1 MKTTRLVGAVPL
13 EGNRLLT
20 CFETGEVRLCDFETL
35 CGDLPGV
42 SVLRD
47 SELFARFEIDS
58 NGRELVWPG
67 CCRISQQKLAALGER
82 LPLSRADFARFCQN
96 QLLSTAEAARM
107 LQCSRQNIDSLVRR
121 NRLQP
126 VKCYAKNKIFFK
138 SDILRRM
145 WDLN

>member
-13 EGNRLLT
+13 TGNRLLI
-20 CFETGEVRLCDFETL
+20 CFETGEVRLCEFEAL
-35 CGDLPGV
+35 CQELPGLA
-42 SVLRD
+42 VLRD
-47 SELFARFEIDS
+47 SQLFARFEIES
-58 NGRELVWPG
+58 NGRELIWPG
-67 CCRISQQKLAALGER
+67 CCRISQQKLAALGEQ
-82 LPLSRADFARFCQN
+82 LPLSRADFVCFCQN
-96 QLLSTAEAARM
+96 QLLSTAEAAQM
-107 LQCSRQNIDSLVRR
+107 LQCTRQNIDSLVRR